1 MSVTITRD
9 SLFQHYF
16 YLDDKTT
23 PPEFNCP
30 IIVWFNHQ
38 PFCKRQDQGQVWS
51 TGSSQMFMG
60 CQGGNVEAL
69 N

>member
-23 PPEFNCP
+23 PLEFNCP
-30 IIVWFNHQ
+30 IKFFDLIIKLFVKGKIRDRFGAQRAVKCSWVA
-38 PFCKRQDQGQVWS
+38 K
-51 TGSSQMFMG
+51 
-60 CQGGNVEAL
+60 GGML
-69 N
+69 KL